1 MSEKSSAVSL
11 WIKIFTL
18 LVNISLLLFSIVCQ
32 VKYCSEGVCTEPSEK
47 SDVQGKHIP
56 KNLRTQLVQI
66 NKKD

>member
-1 MSEKSSAVSL
+1 MDQDIYFVGQYQSAFV
-11 WIKIFTL
+11 
-18 LVNISLLLFSIVCQ
+18 SIVCQ

-47 SDVQGKHIP
+47 NDVQGKHIP